1 MTDQEPMS
9 RAAPPGAPGDK
20 PQRHHA
26 RCPALKLVG
35 GSVGAKRTFAGAVVV
50 ALVLAGCTPASGEP
64 GSAGQRG
71 GLAGQPLTVV
81 PPGQR
86 RPAPVATGPNLAPG
100 GGDVSTGAYPGKVVV
115 VNVWGSWCAPC
126 RKEAPELVA
135 ASAQTAD
142 VAQFVGIDIRDY
154 DPAPARAFVRAFAV
168 PYPQMYD
175 PQGAQLVKFTELP
188 ASGVPSTL
196 FIDRRGRVAARI
208 VGATTQTTLT
218 QIVNDLAGES

>member
-1 MTDQEPMS
+1 M
-9 RAAPPGAPGDK
+9 
-20 PQRHHA
+20 PQRLYA
-26 RCPALKLVG
+26 RRPGPRRARG
-35 GSVGAKRTFAGAVVV
+35 RVGARRTFAGAVVL

-64 GSAGQRG
+64 AGAGQQGR
-71 GLAGQPLTVV
+71 LAGQPLTVV

-100 GGDVSTGAYPGKVVV
+100 GGDVSTGAYPGRVVV

-218 QIVNDLAGES
+218 QIVDDLAAER